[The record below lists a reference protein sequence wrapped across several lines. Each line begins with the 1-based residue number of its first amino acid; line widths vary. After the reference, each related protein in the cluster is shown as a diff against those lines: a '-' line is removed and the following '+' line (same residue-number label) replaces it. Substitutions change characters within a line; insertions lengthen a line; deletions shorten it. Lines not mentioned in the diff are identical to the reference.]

1 MESHEEKVR
10 VFSCEPCQF
19 TCDKLSK
26 WNRHTTTSKH
36 LGERKRH
43 EKGPMKLE
51 VFTCNS
57 CNLLCGP
64 LSKWNR
70 HILTRKHLAIEK
82 GTKKVQT
89 DFACKKCKKLY
100 ISDSDLMQHE
110 RQCETGIIDRLL
122 NDNIEL
128 RNFIIE
134 QTKYNSKT
142 IETIM
147 TNNNE
152 TINKTIESMMV
163 QNNENM
169 NKTTETIIELCKP
182 INNNTTIHQ
191 TNNQKFN
198 IQIFLNEQCKD
209 AINFSDFINNIQIS
223 YEDLENNAQLGFVGG
238 ISKIFLDKLKQLD
251 VTERPIHCTDVK
263 RETIYIKDENTWT
276 KQPDDKK
283 LQKAIQTVS
292 YRSMGKL
299 AEWKQENPDYKDCN
313 SKFSQKCLDIHRHTL
328 AGSEREVYYPK
339 VIHVLA
345 RETANG
351 LSNTLIQIK

>member
-1 MESHEEKVR
+1 MENARKNSEQFYCE
-10 VFSCEPCQF
+10 SCMFRCIRF
-19 TCDKLSK
+19 TEWL
-26 WNRHTTTSKH
+26 
-36 LGERKRH
+36 
-43 EKGPMKLE
+43 
-51 VFTCNS
+51 
-57 CNLLCGP
+57 
-64 LSKWNR
+64 R
-70 HILTRKHLAIEK
+70 HIVTRKHLAPKKTPEQIKQFICEK
-82 GTKKVQT
+82 CDLTCYKLSEWKRHISTQKHMKLQKTPEKLQT
-89 DFACKKCKKLY
+89 LFACKKCKKTY
-100 ISDSDLMQHE
+100 TNQCNVNRHE
-110 RQCETGIIDRLL
+110 IKCETGIIERLL
-122 NDNIEL
+122 SDNTEL
-128 RNFIIE
+128 RNLIVE
-134 QTKYNSKT
+134 QTNTNSKT
-142 IETIM
+142 IETILL
-147 TNNNE
+147 
-152 TINKTIESMMV
+152 
-163 QNNENM
+163 QNNENLTKIM
-169 NKTTETIIELCKP
+169 LQNKETIIECCKP
-182 INNNTTIHQ
+182 INNNTVIHQ

-238 ISKIFLDKLKQLD
+238 ISKIFLDNLKQLD

-313 SKFSQKCLDIHRHTL
+313 SKFSQKCLDIHRNTL

-345 RETANG
+345 RETAGG
-351 LSNTLIQIK
+351 LSNTLISTK

>member
-1 MESHEEKVR
+1 MKKSEKNADI
-10 VFSCEPCQF
+10 FLCEPCQF
-19 TCDKLSK
+19 RSDKLSE
-26 WNRHTTTSKH
+26 WNRHLTTQKH
-36 LGERKRH
+36 LGVINSP
-43 EKGPMKLE
+43 EKHQYFVCKKCH
-51 VFTCNS
+51 VTCS
-57 CNLLCGP
+57 T

-70 HILTRKHLAIEK
+70 HIATQKHMKLQKGSEK
-82 GTKKVQT
+82 RQT
-89 DFACKKCKKLY
+89 LFACKKCKKTY
-100 ISDSDLMQHE
+100 TNQGNVNRHE
-110 RQCETGIIDRLL
+110 TKCETGIIDRLL
-122 NDNIEL
+122 SDNKEL
-128 RNFIIE
+128 RNLIVE
-134 QTKYNSKT
+134 QTNTNSKT
-142 IETIM
+142 IETILL
-147 TNNNE
+147 
-152 TINKTIESMMV
+152 
-163 QNNENM
+163 QNNENITKIM
-169 NKTTETIIELCKP
+169 LQNKETIIECCKP
-182 INNNTTIHQ
+182 INNNTVIHQ

-238 ISKIFLDKLKQLD
+238 ISKIFLDNLKQLD

-313 SKFSQKCLDIHRHTL
+313 SKFSQKCLDIHRNTL

-339 VIHVLA
+339 VIHALA
-345 RETANG
+345 RETAGG
-351 LSNTLIQIK
+351 LSNTLISTK